1 MNINVILHVL
11 MIDFLAI
18 MSPGPDFFMVLRNT
32 LTDSLKAG
40 VYTVLGIALG
50 SSLVFSLGLFGIGLI
65 VIKSKILFS
74 VIKYG
79 GCAYLSYLAIKSITS
94 KGSVHEPK
102 MSSHQVRRVINKVRF
117 FRVGLICNLT
127 NPKAFLF
134 VVSLSAY
141 VAAEGNPLTDA
152 WFIIIGS
159 AIATLSWFTTVA
171 FIFGNVAVR
180 RVFYSK
186 QRIINILF
194 GVILLSGAAEILFL

>member
-40 VYTVLGIALG
+40 IYTVFGIALG
-50 SSLVFSLGLFGIGLI
+50 SSLVFSSGLFGVG
-65 VIKSKILFS
+65 VILMRSTILFS
-74 VIKYG
+74 IIKYA
-79 GCAYLSYLAIKSITS
+79 GCAYLIYLAINSIIS
-94 KGSVHEPK
+94 KGKVHEPAISNQHTAVNTSK
-102 MSSHQVRRVINKVRF
+102 AEY
-117 FRVGLICNLT
+117 FRIGLFCNLT
-127 NPKAFLF
+127 NPKALLF

-141 VAAEGNPLTDA
+141 VAAEGNPMKDA

-159 AIATLSWFTTVA
+159 AIATLGWFTTVA
-171 FIFGNVAVR
+171 FVFGNVAVR

-194 GVILLSGAAEILFL
+194 GLILFYVAGQILFL